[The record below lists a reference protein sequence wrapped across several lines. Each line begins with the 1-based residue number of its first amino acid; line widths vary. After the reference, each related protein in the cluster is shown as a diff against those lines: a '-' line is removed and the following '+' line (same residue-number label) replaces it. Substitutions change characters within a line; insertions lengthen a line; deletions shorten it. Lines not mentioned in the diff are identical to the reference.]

1 MLFCPSYHLV
11 GASPL
16 PLDAEYLF
24 LVGSTIFLLIVNQ
37 WLVAVLVFLQEKMS
51 TCLSL
56 HSTVLPSTCVRL
68 LVAQSV

>member
-24 LVGSTIFLLIVNQ
+24 LVGSNSLLSMVIQ
-37 WLVAVLVFLQEKMS
+37 QLVVDLGVLAGEDGACPTL
-51 TCLSL
+51 LSYM
-56 HSTVLPSTCVRL
+56 
-68 LVAQSV
+68 